1 MEAIHQDT
9 SDFGV
14 RMKQRLRDETQR
26 MGRYAPLPEEV
37 QEMELPEALDQE
49 RTHNGGVGSAA
60 SSPSAVTLPGD
71 DDGLGTDV
79 DIGTASEKRLEQG
92 TF

>member
-26 MGRYAPLPEEV
+26 MGRYAPLPEEF
-37 QEMELPEALDQE
+37 QEMEPLEALDQE

-60 SSPSAVTLPGD
+60 SSPGAVTLPGD
-71 DDGLGTDV
+71 DAGLGTDV
-79 DIGTASEKRLEQG
+79 DMELLLKKRLEQG